1 MATSLEVLRF
11 LCPAGGWIIVGD
23 EFSGITWVDERPRCT
38 EAEFNAGF
46 AQYDAW
52 KAEQDTKTEIDKA
65 ALLTKLGITADE
77 AKLLLS

>member
-65 ALLTKLGITADE
+65 ALLAKLGITADE